1 MARKKKTRL
10 DDMTVKAE
18 DCFDP
23 ADYYMI
29 HRDFF
34 DGLLKAVREAHKRIN
49 DEWGG
54 DTASCVCVYCT
65 RPLPS
70 GEGKSGEQK

>member
-1 MARKKKTRL
+1 MPRKSKSPL
-10 DDMTVKAE
+10 ADMTVKAE

-29 HRDFF
+29 HRNYFE
-34 DGLLKAVREAHKRIN
+34 GLLTAVREAHKRIN

-54 DTASCVCVYCT
+54 DTANCVCVYCS

-70 GEGKSGEQK
+70 AEGKSGDGK